1 MRLPI
6 LGLLLALATV
16 ARSQPTA
23 VQQKLAAY
31 MQGQHDVN
39 HFAGVVLVT
48 RHDTVLLRQA
58 YGLADQEWAV
68 PNTLETRFAL
78 ASVTKQ
84 FTALAI
90 LQLAER
96 GQLRLTDKLS
106 AFLPGFAN
114 GPAITLHMLLT
125 HTSGLALDFEELYL
139 DRTSVTKDSALAFIR
154 CLPVQ
159 FAPGA
164 RIGYSNVGY
173 FLLGQIIEKAS
184 GMPFGEYLQRH
195 IFQVAG
201 MRDTGLNSNTT
212 LVPQLARLY
221 CRQDAAYLKNPYI
234 NWDLNIGHDGLYSTA
249 SDLATF
255 DQALRGTSLL
265 SEASKTL
272 MGTQHNQHFGGNGFF
287 DHYGYGVF
295 VDPYY
300 NHGHHL
306 LTHSG
311 GYFGAMTTL
320 DRYPQDQIFVT
331 VLSNNE
337 AESHWISYGLAG
349 ILFGKAV
356 EVPYVHRPVAIAA
369 SSLAHY
375 VGQYG
380 AITIGQANG
389 QLYLDSP
396 EALLVPESA
405 CKFYQQRLP
414 DRTVEFLLDQ
424 KGNSYAAVLMKGG
437 VPEILRKRKA
447 ARRR

>member
-1 MRLPI
+1 MRLLI
-6 LGLLLALATV
+6 LGLLALATV
-16 ARSQPTA
+16 ARSQPAT

-58 YGLADQEWAV
+58 YGLADREWAV
-68 PNTLETRFAL
+68 PNTLKTRFAL

-106 AFLPGFAN
+106 AFLPGFPA
-114 GPAITLHMLLT
+114 GTAITLHMLLT

-154 CLPVQ
+154 RLPVQ
-159 FAPGA
+159 FAPGT

-173 FLLGQIIEKAS
+173 FLLGQIIEKVS

-201 MRDTGLNSNTT
+201 MNDTGLNSNTA
-212 LVPQLARLY
+212 LVSELARLY
-221 CRQDAAYLKNPYI
+221 CRQGAGYLKNPYI

-249 SDLATF
+249 DDLAKF
-255 DQALRGTSLL
+255 AQALRGTSLL
-265 SEASKTL
+265 SAASMTL
-272 MGTQHNQHFGGNGFF
+272 MNTPHNQRFGGNGFF

-295 VDPYY
+295 IDPYY
-300 NHGHHL
+300 NQGHHL

-320 DRYPQDQIFVT
+320 DRYPQDQLFIT

-356 EVPYVHRPVAIAA
+356 ELPYFHRPVAIATT
-369 SSLAHY
+369 SLPRYA
-375 VGQYG
+375 GQYG
-380 AITIGQANG
+380 AITIGHAEG
-389 QLYLDSP
+389 QLYLGSP
-396 EALLVPESA
+396 EVPLVPESA
-405 CKFYQQRLP
+405 YKFYQQRLP
-414 DRTVEFLLDQ
+414 DRTVEFLVD
-424 KGNSYAAVLMKGG
+424 KEGKAYAAILTKGG
-437 VPEILRKRKA
+437 VREVFQKRRA
-447 ARRR
+447 ARLR

>member
-1 MRLPI
+1 
-6 LGLLLALATV
+6 
-16 ARSQPTA
+16 
-23 VQQKLAAY
+23 
-31 MQGQHDVN
+31 
-39 HFAGVVLVT
+39 
-48 RHDTVLLRQA
+48 
-58 YGLADQEWAV
+58 
-68 PNTLETRFAL
+68 
-78 ASVTKQ
+78 
-84 FTALAI
+84 
-90 LQLAER
+90 
-96 GQLRLTDKLS
+96 
-106 AFLPGFAN
+106 
-114 GPAITLHMLLT
+114 
-125 HTSGLALDFEELYL
+125 
-139 DRTSVTKDSALAFIR
+139 
-154 CLPVQ
+154 
-159 FAPGA
+159 
-164 RIGYSNVGY
+164 
-173 FLLGQIIEKAS
+173 
-184 GMPFGEYLQRH
+184 MPFGEYLQRH

-201 MRDTGLNSNTT
+201 MRATGLNSNTT

-405 CKFYQQRLP
+405 CKLYQQRLP

-424 KGNSYAAVLMKGG
+424 KGNSYAAVLMRGG